1 MVRFAG
7 SKKPLFNLFEKRIK
21 KGLDISVFFCY
32 TIKVVGIDL
41 LFKPITI

>member
-7 SKKPLFNLFEKRIK
+7 NKKPLFNLFEKRIK

>member
-7 SKKPLFNLFEKRIK
+7 NKKTSFNLFLKERK
-21 KGLDISVFFCY
+21 KGVDISVFFCY

-41 LFKPITI
+41 LI